1 VGISASRLSGRLFY
15 HPWFLYYLPPGPHG
29 KRRLALDTP
38 PPGEY
43 FVARWVLFPRCEG
56 TRSMANNVNF
66 FTWIREGVK
75 QAVLLGVSDAVQE
88 IGAPEN
94 DEDMSRRL
102 LDVIKND
109 GATSTAIAGRT
120 AAPGRKRL
128 GRSLKDIEETVEKK

>member
-1 VGISASRLSGRLFY
+1 
-15 HPWFLYYLPPGPHG
+15 
-29 KRRLALDTP
+29 
-38 PPGEY
+38 
-43 FVARWVLFPRCEG
+43 
-56 TRSMANNVNF
+56 MANNVNF

-94 DEDMSRRL
+94 DEDMSRHL

-109 GATSTAIAGRT
+109 GKTPAAIAGRA

-128 GRSLKDIEETVEKK
+128 GRSLKEIEETVEKK